1 MNEAAWMVR
10 ASDLLNQLGE
20 HLRQART
27 ANEHGH
33 AELRDAALQAAKATH
48 AELGAVLREGD
59 SYLRGVS
66 LLAVRRSR
74 NLSHGGAD
82 GVH

>member
-1 MNEAAWMVR
+1 MVR
-10 ASDLLNQLGE
+10 ASNLLDQLGE
-20 HLRQART
+20 HLRQARA
-27 ANEHGH
+27 ANESGH
-33 AELRDAALQAAKATH
+33 AELRAAALQAAAETH
-48 AELGAVLREGD
+48 AELGAVFREGD

-74 NLSHGGAD
+74 NLSHGRAD